1 MYVVIFR
8 AEVNRFDD
16 EYSAM
21 AERMRELAINEY
33 GCLEFTACTEGNNE
47 IALSYW
53 ESTSEITAW
62 RQNSEHLI
70 AQELGKNRW
79 YKSYSVQVVELI
91 REYTSS

>member
-16 EYSAM
+16 AYSAM

-33 GCLEFTACTEGNNE
+33 GCLEFTACTEGSYE

-53 ESTSEITAW
+53 ENESQIKVW

-70 AQELGKNRW
+70 AQELGKNNW
-79 YKSYSVQVVELI
+79 YKSYTVQVVEI
-91 REYTSS
+91 VREYKSS

>member
-16 EYSAM
+16 AYSAM

-33 GCLEFTACTEGNNE
+33 GCMEFTACTEGSYE

-53 ESTSEITAW
+53 ENESQIKVW

-70 AQELGKNRW
+70 AQELGKNNW
-79 YKSYSVQVVELI
+79 YKSYTVQVVEI
-91 REYTSS
+91 VREYKSS